1 MHLSSRSR
9 SSISKPGH
17 IARGKSLDDSA
28 MFQQPEFWIFGG
40 GSAQGIISSSSPGF
54 VFSNILVLKNLCI
67 LKGGSRAQQLY
78 TKGIPRMRGGKNIRA
93 HALVGLG
100 KVLIAALQDGDFSE
114 AHIASSTVGV
124 GDEVQTV
131 GRRPDQQT
139 LSNHLLVR
147 ADLRI
152 TAVQK
157 LK

>member
-1 MHLSSRSR
+1 M
-9 SSISKPGH
+9 
-17 IARGKSLDDSA
+17 
-28 MFQQPEFWIFGG
+28 
-40 GSAQGIISSSSPGF
+40 
-54 VFSNILVLKNLCI
+54 
-67 LKGGSRAQQLY
+67 LY
-78 TKGIPRMRGGKNIRA
+78 TKGVRRVRGGKNIRA
-93 HALVGLG
+93 HTLVGLG